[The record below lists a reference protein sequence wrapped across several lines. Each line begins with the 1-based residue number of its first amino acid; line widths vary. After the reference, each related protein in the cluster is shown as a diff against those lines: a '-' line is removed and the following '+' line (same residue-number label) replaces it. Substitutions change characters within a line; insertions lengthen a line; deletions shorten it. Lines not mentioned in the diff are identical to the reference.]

1 MIKTNYIRSSKI
13 TPKIK
18 QTVIYDEHIILE
30 GDRYEKLT
38 RKPYGRIVVKNLIKQ
53 DKSEKI
59 TCYA

>member
-18 QTVIYDEHIILE
+18 QITIFDEHIILD

-38 RKPYGRIVVKNLIKQ
+38 RKPYGRVVVRNLIKE